1 MSNLN
6 LDIHNT
12 NVINMITKYEI
23 IFAKFSKKYQNYIIN
38 EIMIIKTDRHRKIIQ
53 KYPYWKIY

>member
-6 LDIHNT
+6 LNIHNT

-23 IFAKFSKKYQNYIIN
+23 IFAKFT
-38 EIMIIKTDRHRKIIQ
+38 IKNTKTI
-53 KYPYWKIY
+53 